1 MTAPMWPVP
10 DRHNADLIDDEI
22 WNTELV
28 APLNNLNSRAVALE
42 NLTSNATYGNSALND
57 RLIVVENG
65 LDSTNSDVSAIE
77 STLNTAVSD
86 ISSLNG
92 RVTTLEGQMDTAQ
105 SDILDLQA
113 VTEDGTSGNLALS
126 NRLGA
131 GVGTGTD
138 PYTGS
143 ATSQF
148 EDLRSRVAAVEGATG
163 AAYSTHIFRQTTSQ
177 PLPASNWT
185 RLLFDTVD
193 MSDPA
198 SDCVTATV
206 SGGTEFTFNRE
217 GVYRVSFTAS
227 LGAVS
232 NPYRILLAVASGTL
246 APAYRWVYSEH
257 VHTGNAAEP
266 YSDNISGL
274 VIVPLGGTL
283 ACWAWH
289 NVSGGLNTNPGNQR
303 ISCSFQWVA
312 PLSS

>member
-42 NLTSNATYGNSALND
+42 NLTSNATYGNGALND

-65 LDSTNSDVSAIE
+65 LDSTNADVSAIE
-77 STLNTAVSD
+77 STLSTAVSN

-92 RVTTLEGQMDTAQ
+92 RVTTLENEMDTAQ
-105 SDILDLQA
+105 SDILGLQA
-113 VTEDGTSGNLALS
+113 ITGDSTYGNTALS

-138 PYTGS
+138 PNTGS
-143 ATSQF
+143 ATSQL
-148 EDLRSRVAAVEGATG
+148 ESLRARVAAVEGATG
-163 AAYSTHIFRQTTSQ
+163 AAYSTHIFRQTSAQ
-177 PLPASNWT
+177 SLPFETWT
-185 RLLFDTVD
+185 RIRFDTAD
-193 MSDPA
+193 LNDPA

-217 GVYRVSFTAS
+217 GVYRVSLTAS
-227 LGAVS
+227 IGATS
-232 NPYRILLAVASGTL
+232 NPYRILLAVASGNT

-257 VHTGNAAEP
+257 VHTGNAAQP

-283 ACWAWH
+283 SCWAWH
-289 NVSGGLNTNPGNQR
+289 SVSGGINTNPSNQR
-303 ISCSFQWVA
+303 MSCSFQWVA

>member
-10 DRHNADLIDDEI
+10 DRQNADLIDDEI

-42 NLTSNATYGNSALND
+42 NLTSNATYGNGALND

-65 LDSTNSDVSAIE
+65 LDSTNADVSAIE

-92 RVTTLEGQMDTAQ
+92 RVTTLENEMDTAQ

-113 VTEDGTSGNLALS
+113 ITGNSTYGNTALS
-126 NRLGA
+126 NRVGA

-138 PYTGS
+138 PITGS
-143 ATSQF
+143 ATSQL
-148 EDLRSRVAAVEGATG
+148 EALRSRVAAVEGATG
-163 AAYSTHIFRQTTSQ
+163 AAYSTHIFRQTSAQ
-177 PLPASNWT
+177 SLPFETWT
-185 RLLFDTVD
+185 RIRFDTAD
-193 MSDPA
+193 MNDPA

-217 GVYRVSFTAS
+217 GVYRVSLTAS
-227 LGAVS
+227 IGATS
-232 NPYRILLAVASGTL
+232 NPYRILLAVASGNT

-257 VHTGNAAEP
+257 VHTGNAAQP

-283 ACWAWH
+283 SCWAWH
-289 NVSGGLNTNPGNQR
+289 SVNGGISTNPLNQR
-303 ISCSFQWVA
+303 MSCSFQWVA

>member
-10 DRHNADLIDDEI
+10 DRQNADLIDDEI

-57 RLIVVENG
+57 RLIAVENG

-86 ISSLNG
+86 ITWLNA
-92 RVTTLEGQMDTAQ
+92 RVVPLEDQMLTAK

-113 VTEDGTSGNLALS
+113 ITGNSTYGNTALS

-138 PYTGS
+138 PITGS
-143 ATSQF
+143 ATSQL
-148 EDLRSRVAAVEGATG
+148 EALRSRVAAVEGATG
-163 AAYSTHIFRQTTSQ
+163 AAYSTHIFRQTSAQ
-177 PLPASNWT
+177 SLPFESWT
-185 RLLFDTVD
+185 RIRFDTAD
-193 MSDPA
+193 MNDPA

-217 GVYRVSFTAS
+217 GVYRVSLTAS
-227 LGAVS
+227 IGATS
-232 NPYRILLAVASGTL
+232 NPYRILLAVASGNT

-257 VHTGNAAEP
+257 VHTGNAAQP

-283 ACWAWH
+283 SCWAWH
-289 NVSGGLNTNPGNQR
+289 SVSGGISTNPLNQR
-303 ISCSFQWVA
+303 MSCSFQWVA

>member
-1 MTAPMWPVP
+1 MTAPLWPVP

-42 NLTSNATYGNSALND
+42 NLTSNAAYGNGALND
-57 RLIVVENG
+57 RLIVVEDG
-65 LDSTNSDVSAIE
+65 LDSTNADVSAIE

-86 ISSLNG
+86 ISSLDG
-92 RVTTLEGQMDTAQ
+92 RVTTLENEMDTAQ

-113 VTEDGTSGNLALS
+113 ITDDSTHGNLALS

-138 PYTGS
+138 PNTGS
-143 ATSQF
+143 ATSQL
-148 EDLRSRVAAVEGATG
+148 EALRSRVAAVEGATG
-163 AAYSTHIFRQTTSQ
+163 AAYSTHIFRQTTAQSI
-177 PLPASNWT
+177 PGSSWT
-185 RLLFDTVD
+185 RVLFNTAD
-193 MSDPA
+193 MNDPA

-232 NPYRILLAVASGTL
+232 DTYRVLLAVASGST

-257 VHTGNAAEP
+257 VHAGSATRP

-274 VIVPLGGTL
+274 VTVPLGGTL

-289 NVSGGLNTNPGNQR
+289 DVSGGLSTNPGNQR
-303 ISCSFQWVA
+303 MSCSFQWVA

>member
-1 MTAPMWPVP
+1 MTAPLWPVP
-10 DRHNADLIDDEI
+10 DRQNADLIDDEI

-28 APLNNLNSRAVALE
+28 APLNNLNGRAVALE
-42 NLTSNATYGNSALND
+42 NLTSNATYGNGALND

-65 LDSTNSDVSAIE
+65 LDSTNTEVSAIE

-92 RVTTLEGQMDTAQ
+92 RVTTLENEMDAAQ
-105 SDILDLQA
+105 TDILDLQA
-113 VTEDGTSGNLALS
+113 ITDDSTHGNLALS

-138 PYTGS
+138 PITGS
-143 ATSQF
+143 ATSQL
-148 EDLRSRVAAVEGATG
+148 EALRSRVAAVEGATG
-163 AAYSTHIFRQTTSQ
+163 AAYSTHIFRQTAQQTIPS
-177 PLPASNWT
+177 SSWS
-185 RLLFDTVD
+185 RVLFDIAD
-193 MSDPA
+193 MNDPA

-232 NPYRILLAVASGTL
+232 ETYRVLLAVASGNT

-257 VHTGNAAEP
+257 VHAGNAARP

-274 VIVPLGGTL
+274 VTVPLGGTL
-283 ACWAWH
+283 ACWVWH
-289 NVSGGLNTNPGNQR
+289 DVSGGLNTNPLNQR
-303 ISCSFQWVA
+303 MSCSFQWVA

>member
-10 DRHNADLIDDEI
+10 DRQNADLIDDEI

-28 APLNNLNSRAVALE
+28 APLNNLNR
-42 NLTSNATYGNSALND
+42 LND
-57 RLIVVENG
+57 RLIAVENG

-86 ISSLNG
+86 ITWLNA
-92 RVTTLEGQMDTAQ
+92 RVVPLEDQMLTAK

-113 VTEDGTSGNLALS
+113 ITGNSTYGNTALS

-138 PYTGS
+138 PITGS
-143 ATSQF
+143 ATSQL
-148 EDLRSRVAAVEGATG
+148 EALRSRVAAVEGATG
-163 AAYSTHIFRQTTSQ
+163 AAYSTHIFRQTSAQ
-177 PLPASNWT
+177 SLPFESWT
-185 RLLFDTVD
+185 RIRFDTAD
-193 MSDPA
+193 MNDPA

-217 GVYRVSFTAS
+217 GVYRVSLTAS
-227 LGAVS
+227 IGATS
-232 NPYRILLAVASGTL
+232 NPYRILLAVASGNT

-257 VHTGNAAEP
+257 VHTGNAAQP

-283 ACWAWH
+283 SCWAWH
-289 NVSGGLNTNPGNQR
+289 SVSGGISTNPLNQR
-303 ISCSFQWVA
+303 MSCSFQWVA